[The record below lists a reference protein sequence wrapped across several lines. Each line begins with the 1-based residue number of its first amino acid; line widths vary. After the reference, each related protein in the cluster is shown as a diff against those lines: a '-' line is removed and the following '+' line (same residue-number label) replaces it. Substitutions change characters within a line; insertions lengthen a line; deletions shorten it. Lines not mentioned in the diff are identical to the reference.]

1 MKFSIGL
8 FAAVSA
14 VDPEFELP
22 EICDDYAAASENF
35 VNCWKPSGH
44 FLGDRSM
51 YYNGTIDYYL
61 QMNNGGECG
70 FQYIDTNLSLVNKT
84 CTFTP
89 ADVDNGSYDVGNAI
103 FVAKGAD
110 AGPHDIVGFDI
121 TGDFNYVQKW
131 DVTFNYSR
139 DFNEKLDRY
148 VDELNYAN
156 QHNSTQPEPFTYDRT
171 YDCINDILSFS
182 PPTVENCQDNGEPYK
197 GYAIMFTNQHAG
209 DKNNNYAIANYHK
222 GIGTGHVFTVSI
234 NKPCQNWG
242 FTEHD
247 SNQAT
252 IQMVIQ
258 DENECVFTVTVGA
271 NHGAQFFYFQGSVDE
286 GVIDFFDDVII
297 A

>member
-70 FQYIDTNLSLVNKT
+70 FQYIDTDLSLVNKT
-84 CTFTP
+84 CEFTP
-89 ADVDNGSYDVGNAI
+89 AFDNNYVVGNAV
-103 FVAKGAD
+103 FVPKGAS
-110 AGPHDIVGFDI
+110 ATPGVQEIVGLDM

-131 DVTFNYSR
+131 DVLFNWEQ
-139 DFNEKLDRY
+139 DFNEKLGIY
-148 VDELNYAN
+148 VDAVKAAN
-156 QHNSTQPEPFTYDRT
+156 ENNSTQPEPFSYDRT
-171 YDCINDILSFS
+171 YACAAEIGAFN
-182 PPTVENCQDNGEPYK
+182 PPTEFNCRDNGAPYAD
-197 GYAIMFTNQHAG
+197 YAIMITNQHAG
-209 DKNNNYAIANYHK
+209 DKNNNYAIANY
-222 GIGTGHVFTVSI
+222 GGEGSAFTVQITGKS
-234 NKPCQNWG
+234 CQKWG
-242 FTEHD
+242 FTPHD
-247 SNQAT
+247 PNQAT
-252 IQMVIQ
+252 ISFVQT
-258 DENECVFTVTVGA
+258 ENDCIFNVLIDNA
-271 NHGAQFFYFQGSVDE
+271 AAQLFYFQGSVDE
-286 GVIDFFDDVII
+286 GVIDFFNDVTI